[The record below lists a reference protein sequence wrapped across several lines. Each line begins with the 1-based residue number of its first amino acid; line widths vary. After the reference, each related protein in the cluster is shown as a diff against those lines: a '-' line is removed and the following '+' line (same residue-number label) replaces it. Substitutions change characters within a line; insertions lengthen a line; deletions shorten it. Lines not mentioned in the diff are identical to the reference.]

1 MSLVKPKT
9 ISRIA
14 TVQSLYYYHSTSLD
28 INEVIQNVK
37 EFYLQEKL
45 NPDSQFFGLK
55 MNKEYFYHLTLS
67 AVSNTLD
74 INAAIEQNITNQSS
88 VAQQH
93 LIMLSILKSGIAEL
107 YYSLDTPFKVV
118 INEFSNIA
126 GSMLMEKE
134 VNFVNSLLQ
143 KISDNN
149 PKCALNND
157 PFA

>member
-55 MNKEYFYHLTLS
+55 LNKEYFYHLTLS
-67 AVSNTLD
+67 AVSKALD
-74 INAAIEQNITNQSS
+74 IDSAIEQNIINQSNIT
-88 VAQQH
+88 QQH
-93 LIMLSILKSGIAEL
+93 LIMLSILKAGVAEL
-107 YYSLDTPFKVV
+107 YYSPETPFKVV

-149 PKCALNND
+149 PKRSIKND